1 MKVTIEIN
9 ENNKF
14 TIKKDKITIEEVI
27 DLMNYMGV
35 ESSNKYAQGSD
46 LKSDDINIEK
56 DNKEQGSP
64 INEPK
69 RSRQLPLTRKSE

>member
-27 DLMNYMGV
+27 DLMN
-35 ESSNKYAQGSD
+35 
-46 LKSDDINIEK
+46 
-56 DNKEQGSP
+56 
-64 INEPK
+64 
-69 RSRQLPLTRKSE
+69 